1 MKLLFDFH
9 LKRRTIINID
19 WYQLFVKWKEQESP
33 LIELNIEMQKI
44 HTENYQFSMRELA
57 AWQSFLRAAGAH
69 NVTP

>member
-1 MKLLFDFH
+1 
-9 LKRRTIINID
+9 
-19 WYQLFVKWKEQESP
+19 
-33 LIELNIEMQKI
+33 MQKI